1 MRFKSGRPARKKYMN
16 PVAFMIGWQALDNEL
31 FKNGADDGTRTH
43 DLLITNQ
50 LLYQLSYIGFF

>member
-50 LLYQLSYIGFF
+50 LTLPR